1 VAKLNKRLKRT
12 LPSVLLII
20 GGAPLS
26 RALARMLSRLHR
38 SSRGPIRM
46 VKNGRCGELR

>member
-12 LPSVLLII
+12 LPSVLVII

-26 RALARMLSRLHR
+26 RALARMTKTRLLKTT
-38 SSRGPIRM
+38 GVFP
-46 VKNGRCGELR
+46 